1 MKRLLQFGIAI
12 KRGGASLQDRMDK
25 ERKPYIFVG
34 LVCVREKYQRQGYM
48 RKVLD
53 IAFAEGDRLGV
64 PVILET
70 DAKNKFRC
78 SVGVMLMLHR
88 FFCVKI
94 IFDNVDFQLFLTQ
107 ILYLNSKR
115 VKIGGEHM
123 EYLNKV
129 LGIEVAYEDLQE
141 RCSAEKKTRE
151 EILPSAQMLLLH
163 FIYGGEQELS
173 TSQAAKNLELTPTS
187 ISRASK
193 QLEEMGLLHIK
204 KEGVPQFYRFSHPIT
219 NQYPVM
225 IELFTRKLDAIQ
237 LPEDAVLT
245 PLPIDEDISSLSAI
259 LLDDDYYEF
268 LKQGKVTVDGV
279 TVLDAA
285 YLIPFKAK
293 AWMDLIDRKA
303 AGEHVDSKN
312 IKKHKNDVFRLT
324 ELIDPMVKI
333 TAPQGVYADIQDFI
347 QKMQNESIDIK
358 QLGLVGRMKDQVL
371 DELKDLYIAQ

>member
-1 MKRLLQFGIAI
+1 
-12 KRGGASLQDRMDK
+12 
-25 ERKPYIFVG
+25 
-34 LVCVREKYQRQGYM
+34 
-48 RKVLD
+48 
-53 IAFAEGDRLGV
+53 
-64 PVILET
+64 
-70 DAKNKFRC
+70 
-78 SVGVMLMLHR
+78 
-88 FFCVKI
+88 
-94 IFDNVDFQLFLTQ
+94 
-107 ILYLNSKR
+107 
-115 VKIGGEHM
+115 M

-129 LGIEVAYEDLQE
+129 LGIKVTYEDVEFKHLPNFIVMRYRLQMASMNGKKAIFLYPKTELEQIGVLKKHVAWIQKNENLPVVLVLKEIISRQKEYLLREKIPFVVEGRQIYLPFMALYLQE
-141 RCSAEKKTRE
+141 WCNAEREQRE
-151 EILPSAQMLLLH
+151 EMRPSAQMLLLH
-163 FIYGGEQELS
+163 FIYGGAQELS
-173 TSQAAKNLELTPTS
+173 TSQAAKDLELTPTS

-219 NQYPVM
+219 NQYPAM